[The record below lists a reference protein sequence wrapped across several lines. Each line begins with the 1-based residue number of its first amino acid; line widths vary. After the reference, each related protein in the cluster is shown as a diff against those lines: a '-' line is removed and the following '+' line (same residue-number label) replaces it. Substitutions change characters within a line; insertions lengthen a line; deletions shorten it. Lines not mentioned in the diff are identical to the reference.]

1 MALRSAAA
9 ERPSIKERNIMNKQ
23 ATIPTASTIVTL
35 SLAGCIAVSDNSG
48 PGSKVS
54 ENTELA
60 IRVCGGEGNVA
71 EVTREGYKCKGLAQ

>member
-1 MALRSAAA
+1 MTKTTLAVAGALLS
-9 ERPSIKERNIMNKQ
+9 
-23 ATIPTASTIVTL
+23 L

-71 EVTREGYKCKGLAQ
+71 EVTREGYRCKTPGQ

>member
-1 MALRSAAA
+1 MKHMTLAAGA
-9 ERPSIKERNIMNKQ
+9 
-23 ATIPTASTIVTL
+23 V
-35 SLAGCIAVSDNSG
+35 LAAMLTGCIAVSDNSG

-71 EVTREGYKCKGLAQ
+71 EVTRDGYKCKGPQN

>member
-1 MALRSAAA
+1 MKKTTLSA
-9 ERPSIKERNIMNKQ
+9 IGGMLI
-23 ATIPTASTIVTL
+23 L

-48 PGSKVS
+48 PGSKVA

-71 EVTREGYKCKGLAQ
+71 EVSREGYRCKTPGQ

>member
-1 MALRSAAA
+1 MKHTLIAAGA
-9 ERPSIKERNIMNKQ
+9 VL
-23 ATIPTASTIVTL
+23 AL
-35 SLAGCIAVSDNSG
+35 SLTGCIAVSDNSG

-71 EVTREGYKCKGLAQ
+71 EVTREGYRCKGPGH

>member
-1 MALRSAAA
+1 MKKTIIAACGA
-9 ERPSIKERNIMNKQ
+9 
-23 ATIPTASTIVTL
+23 IVTL

-71 EVTREGYKCKGLAQ
+71 EVTREGYKCKGPAQ

>member
-1 MALRSAAA
+1 MKKLIVAAA
-9 ERPSIKERNIMNKQ
+9 G
-23 ATIPTASTIVTL
+23 AALTL

-71 EVTREGYKCKGLAQ
+71 EVTREGYRCKTPAH

>member
-1 MALRSAAA
+1 MKHTLLAAGA
-9 ERPSIKERNIMNKQ
+9 ML
-23 ATIPTASTIVTL
+23 AL
-35 SLAGCIAVSDNSG
+35 SLTGCIAVSDNTG

-71 EVTREGYKCKGLAQ
+71 EVTREGYKCTAP

>member
-1 MALRSAAA
+1 MKHTLLAAGVMLA
-9 ERPSIKERNIMNKQ
+9 
-23 ATIPTASTIVTL
+23 L
-35 SLAGCIAVSDNSG
+35 SLTGCIAVSDNTG

-71 EVTREGYKCKGLAQ
+71 EVTHEGYKCKAPAN

>member
-1 MALRSAAA
+1 MKKTILAATGALAL
-9 ERPSIKERNIMNKQ
+9 
-23 ATIPTASTIVTL
+23 V

-54 ENTELA
+54 ENTALA

-71 EVTREGYKCKGLAQ
+71 EVTREGYRCKPDQK